1 MSSREDE
8 SYQLLQQDFVD
19 QCHSVVEDLEDR
31 LNQVY
36 AGQMSETEA
45 IQLIRRE
52 AHNLKG
58 QGTVFGFSVI
68 AMIAHRLEDYLAK
81 TNSLGG
87 ENIDAVNVYLDHIGK
102 LANVNRILDQAD
114 AAQLLR
120 SLPQAFDSSQGQ
132 PDPETG
138 TVEEV
143 EVMVSISSRLHLH
156 RLAQEL
162 NRPGWRMISF
172 GNTLELLENALAS
185 PPDGVIVS
193 GEMPKV
199 SGIDLGRIFQ
209 ILDRVR
215 SIPFVLLTSRR
226 KDDVHF
232 SGLPE
237 RIEFISTGSSFS
249 EDVLRISKCFS
260 AAAKN
265 TVASRTP
272 KQKRLL
278 GDEKASLTATV
289 KKAGS
294 PRRPENSAGQEQQE
308 KYGNLKVLVAEDN
321 KINRVLIQSFFEK
334 RPFDLTFAENGIEA
348 VECCRRQAF
357 DVVLMDVIM
366 PEMDGIEA
374 TGKIRGLE
382 NSWAGSVPIIALTA
396 DDTEKDR
403 LRYREAGMNG
413 CIGKPIDPTALAEM
427 INSLVGRPGPERG

>member
-1 MSSREDE
+1 MNSGEDE

-36 AGQMSETEA
+36 AGQMGEAEA

-102 LANVNRILDQAD
+102 LADVNRVLDQTE
-114 AAQLLR
+114 AARLLR
-120 SLPQAFDSSQGQ
+120 SLPQASDLSQGQ
-132 PDPETG
+132 VSLETG
-138 TVEEV
+138 AVEEV

-172 GNTLELLENALAS
+172 GSTLELLENALVS

-209 ILDRVR
+209 VLDRVR
-215 SIPFVLLTSRR
+215 DIPFVLLTSRK
-226 KDDVHF
+226 KDSAHF
-232 SGLPE
+232 AGLPE
-237 RIEFISTGSSFS
+237 RTEFISTGTSFS
-249 EDVLRISKCFS
+249 QDVLRVSKCFS

-265 TVASRTP
+265 TEASQIP
-272 KQKRLL
+272 KQKRSL
-278 GDEKASLTATV
+278 GNERGVEKTAV
-289 KKAGS
+289 KQAGLS
-294 PRRPENSAGQEQQE
+294 REPRKGDGEEQPEKSR
-308 KYGNLKVLVAEDN
+308 NLKILVAEDN
-321 KINRVLIQSFFEK
+321 KINRMLIQSFFEK
-334 RPFDLTFAENGIEA
+334 LPFDLMFAENGVEA
-348 VECCRRQAF
+348 VECCRREKF

-366 PEMDGIEA
+366 PEMDGMEA
-374 TGKIRGLE
+374 TGKIRALE
-382 NSWAGSVPIIALTA
+382 NNEAGKVPIIALTA
-396 DDTEKDR
+396 DDTEEDR
-403 LRYREAGMNG
+403 LRYKEAGMNG
-413 CIGKPIDPTALAEM
+413 CIGKPIDPMTLIEM
-427 INSLVGRPGPERG
+427 INSLVARPCP